1 MVWRGTFRHSA
12 LITSSDYQKMDP
24 ISGFQFSF
32 CSGFPVLYN
41 ELVVLMCSL

>member
-12 LITSSDYQKMDP
+12 PITDSDYHKKDP

-32 CSGFPVLYN
+32 CSGLPILHK
-41 ELVVLMCSL
+41 EEAVLMCSL

>member
-12 LITSSDYQKMDP
+12 LITDSDFHKKDP

-32 CSGFPVLYN
+32 YSRFLILYK
-41 ELVVLMCSL
+41 E